1 VKPGDLVRLIPD
13 EDDEPDR
20 YDGLVGLVLGE
31 ADVVLPDALK
41 HKVRFFWIMVNG
53 SPHWRM
59 PEDRLE
65 VIDEAR

>member
-1 VKPGDLVRLIPD
+1 MKPGDLVRLIPD

-20 YDGLVGLVLGE
+20 YDGLVGLILRE
-31 ADVVLPDALK
+31 ARELYDFNDLNVK
-41 HKVRFFWIMVNG
+41 YFWVMVNG

-65 VIDEAR
+65 VIDETG